1 MRFAEELLLLLF
13 DDERGDLT
21 GTLPPGR
28 LDVLLAG
35 AVLMDLAL
43 ENRIDTDLR
52 RLMLVDRTPLDDD
65 LLDPVLADI
74 ALASDSHDIDHW
86 VRRHADNR
94 GEAIRERALARLA
107 DRGILESGDGA
118 TGFLLS
124 RRVSRARRYHPA
136 PDGTVQ
142 EEVRLRVMRVLFSD
156 DIPDPRDTVIICL
169 ADAGGILD
177 HLLSRAERAEVQKR
191 IDLVTK
197 LDLIGQ
203 AVTRAVRE
211 AESAAPATPAA
222 RPAHEIPCAAGLPL
236 AGNALDLA
244 RDAGAFLLKQYRA
257 LGPIFRVRA
266 FGRRFIVLA
275 GPEAN
280 RLLARGNVH
289 FRTFEVWQ
297 RFDADVSAQ
306 RQIMSMGGGD
316 HARLRKHQAP
326 AYSTG
331 ILKNG
336 MAEAV
341 DLVRSEVASWPENE
355 PIPGQYLFQRI
366 LLEQL
371 GRLTTGRSARPYV
384 DDLIAWF
391 EALLHTNF
399 TGTRPRLSLRL
410 PRIRRARRRVMEL
423 AGRILAD
430 HDPERPTGRPPDY
443 VDDVLAL
450 HRADPEFL
458 PETDLPITVLGPF
471 LVGLDTASSISAC
484 MLYELLRRP
493 DLLAR
498 VTAEADA
505 LFRGGTPA
513 PGDLRGLDVTH
524 RVALETMRVYP
535 LGPAV
540 PRMVANS
547 FEFAGYAVPAGERV
561 LMGITLPHRMAEY
574 FPEPDRFDIDRYT
587 AERAE
592 HRRPGVYT
600 PFSAGAH
607 SCLGRGLAEALVM
620 LNIAA
625 IVHQTEPALD
635 PPDYTLKL
643 LRTPSTR
650 PDRSFRIRVKR
661 RLAPGAAP

>member
-21 GTLPPGR
+21 GALPPGR
-28 LDVLLAG
+28 LDILLAG

-43 ENRIDTDLR
+43 EDRIDTDLR
-52 RLMLVDRTPLDDD
+52 RLMLVDPTPLDDD
-65 LLDPVLADI
+65 LLDPALADI
-74 ALASDSHDIDHW
+74 AQTSDSHDIDHW
-86 VRRHADNR
+86 VRRHARR
-94 GEAIRERALARLA
+94 GAVIRERALARLA
-107 DRGILESGDGA
+107 ACGILESDDA
-118 TGFLLS
+118 AAGFLLS
-124 RRVSRARRYHPA
+124 RRVQRARRYHPA

-142 EEVRLRVMRVLFSD
+142 EEVRLRIMRVLFSE

-169 ADAGGILD
+169 ADAGGVFD
-177 HLLSRAERAEVQKR
+177 YLLSREERAEVRER
-191 IDLVTK
+191 IALVTK

-203 AVTRAVRE
+203 AVARAVRE
-211 AESAAPATPAA
+211 AESEAPAAPAA
-222 RPAHEIPCAAGLPL
+222 RPAREIPRAAGLPL
-236 AGNALDLA
+236 AGNALDLL
-244 RDAGAFLLKQYRA
+244 RDAEAFLLKQYRS

-280 RLLARGNVH
+280 LLLARGNTH
-289 FRTFEVWQ
+289 FRTFEIWQ
-297 RFDADVSAQ
+297 RFDADVGAA

-316 HARLRKHQAP
+316 HARLRKHEAP
-326 AYSTG
+326 AYSAG
-331 ILKNG
+331 ILKSG

-341 DLVRSEVASWPENE
+341 DLVRSEIAGWPENE

-384 DDLIAWF
+384 DDLIAYF

-399 TGTRPRLSLRL
+399 SGTRPRLILRL

-430 HDPERPTGRPPDY
+430 HDPARPTGRAPDY
-443 VDDVLAL
+443 IDEVLAL

-458 PETDLPITVLGPF
+458 PETDLPITALGPF
-471 LVGLDTASSISAC
+471 LVGLETASAISAC
-484 MLYELLRRP
+484 MLYELLRHP

-505 LFRGGTPA
+505 LFGRGTPA

-535 LGPAV
+535 LGAAV
-540 PRMVANS
+540 PRVVANS

-561 LMGITLPHRMAEY
+561 LIGIALPHRMAEY
-574 FPEPDRFDIDRYT
+574 FPDPDRFDIDRYT

-620 LNIAA
+620 LNVAVIA
-625 IVHQTEPALD
+625 HWTEPALD
-635 PPDYTLKL
+635 PPGYTLKL
-643 LRTPSTR
+643 KRTPSTH

-661 RLAPGAAP
+661 RRGMGATP

>member
-43 ENRIDTDLR
+43 EGRIDTDVR
-52 RLMLVDRTPLDDD
+52 RLMPVDPTPLDDD
-65 LLDPVLADI
+65 LLDPILADI
-74 ALASDSHDIDHW
+74 AQASDSYDIDHW
-86 VRRHADNR
+86 VRRHAGR
-94 GEAIRERALARLA
+94 GAVIRERALARLA
-107 DRGILESGDGA
+107 ASGILEPDDAA

-136 PDGTVQ
+136 PDGAVQ
-142 EEVRLRVMRVLFSD
+142 EEVRLRIMRVLFSE

-169 ADAGGILD
+169 ADAGGVFD
-177 HLLSRAERAEVQKR
+177 YLLSREERAEVQER
-191 IDLVTK
+191 IALVTK

-203 AVTRAVRE
+203 AVARAVRE
-211 AESAAPATPAA
+211 AESGPSAAPAA
-222 RPAHEIPCAAGLPL
+222 RPAREIPRAAGLPV
-236 AGNALDLA
+236 AGNALDLL
-244 RDAGAFLLKQYRA
+244 RDAEAFLLKQYRS

-280 RLLARGNVH
+280 RLLARGNAR
-289 FRTFEVWQ
+289 FRNFEIWQ
-297 RFDADVSAQ
+297 RFDADVGAA

-316 HARLRKHQAP
+316 HARLRRHQAP

-331 ILKNG
+331 ILKSG
-336 MAEAV
+336 MAEAI
-341 DLVRSEVASWPENE
+341 DIVRSEVASWPENE

-371 GRLTTGRSARPYV
+371 GRLTTGRSARPYA

-391 EALLHTNF
+391 EALLHTHA
-399 TGTRPRLSLRL
+399 TETRPRLILRL

-430 HDPERPTGRPPDY
+430 HDPARPTGRPPDY
-443 VDDVLAL
+443 IDDVLAL

-498 VTAEADA
+498 VRAEADA
-505 LFRGGTPA
+505 LFRCGVPA

-535 LGPAV
+535 PAPAV
-540 PRMVANS
+540 PRVVANS
-547 FEFAGYAVPAGERV
+547 FEFGGYAVPAGERV
-561 LMGITLPHRMAEY
+561 LIGIALPHRMAEY
-574 FPEPDRFDIDRYT
+574 FPDPDRFDVDRYT

-592 HRRPGVYT
+592 HRRPGVYA
-600 PFSAGAH
+600 PFGAGAH

-620 LNIAA
+620 LNIAV
-625 IVHQTEPALD
+625 IVHWTEPALD
-635 PPDYTLKL
+635 PPGYTLKL
-643 LRTPSTR
+643 KRTPATQ

-661 RLAPGAAP
+661 RRATGAAP